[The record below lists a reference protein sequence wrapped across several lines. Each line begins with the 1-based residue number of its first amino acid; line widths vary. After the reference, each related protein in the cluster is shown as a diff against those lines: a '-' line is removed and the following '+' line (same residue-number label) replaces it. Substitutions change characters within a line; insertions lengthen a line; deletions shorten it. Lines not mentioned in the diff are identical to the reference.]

1 MLVQNLIGR
10 ILATDAIVIV
20 FTSALV
26 VPRQCNPCTLVVE
39 TDPNTDFAID
49 NVCPSSLGSQSIC

>member
-39 TDPNTDFAID
+39 T